1 MRNSTEAPRSHAG
14 MHDLRAVPGKTGK
27 DGEESMRIEEYV
39 QSQISW
45 ATNDKPDRFEPQ
57 ECEHFG
63 FPCKLCKHRMGPVD
77 YCRHCRHWIK

>member
-1 MRNSTEAPRSHAG
+1 
-14 MHDLRAVPGKTGK
+14 
-27 DGEESMRIEEYV
+27 MRIEEYV